1 MIKLLNYKKEYN
13 SKIVLDFSEFNAYI
27 GEITVLYG
35 ESGCGKTTLLNAI
48 NNAEIS
54 YLLGD
59 IEVNK
64 DNVIRYV
71 SYAPQVPVFVE
82 DLTIKDNILLYLTLN
97 NKELDNI
104 KLQELCSKLELESMM
119 SQYPNS
125 LSGGELR
132 RVSLVITFLLDK
144 PIILLDEPTASL
156 DEKYRNVINEI
167 LLTLKEESKI
177 IIISTHDEDLKLL
190 GDRVYELKNQTL
202 YLRKE
207 LNNNIPNIKEIE
219 HKKQLYKD
227 ISILLRNRKKHHII
241 KSSLITLMTI
251 IIVLCLGF
259 STIYGNETI
268 KGLKTWLNS
277 SVSNEMLVFKKI
289 CEGTDEYKAFMT
301 PLLKDD
307 EYNYLINHEY
317 INNVRPYHSGEV
329 NDQQYNKIT
338 VINNNDKKE
347 IDLDI
352 NVSTINFASY
362 YKDVDYTQFLVKQYN
377 DEGVY
382 ISEEFADYLEI
393 SDNNAR
399 IGFYLAIPNRISSPG
414 GYMTFSKDTSK
425 YYHVDYL
432 ECEYEYVEMDIAGIY
447 KNNYMGVFMPGVSN
461 GNNRIYLEQSI
472 YESYIDKYAFVE
484 SYKEECFN
492 KIVCKYADVYPYEA
506 TTYIVSY
513 EASHVEDLLNDLYEQ
528 DFRFVNDYYD
538 IQSLLDA
545 QQKNSNMITIF
556 SVIVYIVGCIII
568 LSIKYTQ
575 RNDAKQLY
583 RVMNL
588 QGLSR
593 KEYYKVMI
601 LSWMEDV
608 IFVSIITGILAYGLS
623 MVLNTMVFEYTVFNM
638 MSIFVFVFASLIV
651 CFVVPYLSDV
661 LTLRYEK

>member
-48 NNAEIS
+48 NNAEKS
-54 YLLGD
+54 YLIGN

-71 SYAPQVPVFVE
+71 SYAPQVPLFVD

-97 NKELDNI
+97 NKELDNN
-104 KLQELCSKLELESMM
+104 KLQELCSKLDLESMM
-119 SQYPNS
+119 NQYPKS

-132 RVSLVITFLLDK
+132 RVSLLITVLLDK

-156 DEKYRNVINEI
+156 DEKYRNVIMEI
-167 LLTLKEESKI
+167 LLALKEEDRI
-177 IIISTHDEDLKLL
+177 IIVSTHDEDMKLL
-190 GDRVYELKNQTL
+190 GDRTYELKNQTL
-202 YLRKE
+202 YLKKE
-207 LNNNIPNIKEIE
+207 LNNDIQNIREIE
-219 HKKQLYKD
+219 YKKQSYKD
-227 ISILLRNRKKHHII
+227 IYILLRNRMKHHRV

-251 IIVLCLGF
+251 IIVLCLSF

-268 KGLKTWLNS
+268 NGLKNWLDS

-289 CEGTDEYKAFMT
+289 CEGTDDYKAFMT
-301 PLLKDD
+301 PLLSD
-307 EYNYLINHEY
+307 EEYKYLTNHEY

-338 VINNNDKKE
+338 IINDNDKKE
-347 IDLDI
+347 IELDI

-362 YKDVDYTQFLVKQYN
+362 YEDVDYTQFLVKEYN

-393 SDNNAR
+393 SDDNAR

-414 GYMTFSKDTSK
+414 GYMTFSENTDK

-447 KNNYMGVFMPGVSN
+447 KNNYMGVFIPGVSN
-461 GNNRIYLEQSI
+461 GNSRIYLEQNI
-472 YESYIDKYAFVE
+472 YQSYIDKYALEE
-484 SYKEECFN
+484 SYVEECVN
-492 KIVCKYADVYPYEA
+492 KIVCKYADVYPYES
-506 TTYIVSY
+506 TTYLVSY
-513 EASHVEDLLNDLYEQ
+513 EASHVEDLLNDLYER
-528 DFRFVNDYYD
+528 DFRFVNEYYD
-538 IQSLLDA
+538 TQSLLDA

-575 RNDAKQLY
+575 RNDTKQIY
-583 RVMNL
+583 RVMSL

-608 IFVSIITGILAYGLS
+608 IFVSIIASILAYGLS
-623 MVLNTMVFEYTVFNM
+623 MILNTMVFEYTTFNV
-638 MSIFVFVFASLIV
+638 MSIFVFVFASFVV
-651 CFVVPYLSDV
+651 CFVVPCLSDI